1 MDIVYAALLLHSLG
15 KKVDER
21 GVKKVVQAAGGKADD
36 TQIKAL
42 VANLKDVNIEEAIKK
57 ASVSQAA
64 PAAEAPSDKEGEKK
78 GEEKAEEKEEES
90 AEKKEEEAASGLG
103 ALFG

>member
-15 KKVDER
+15 KKVDEA
-21 GVKKVVQAAGGKADD
+21 GVKKVVQAAGGKSDD
-36 TQIKAL
+36 AQIKAL

-57 ASVSQAA
+57 ASVAQAA
-64 PAAEAPSDKEGEKK
+64 PAAQSASAEEGAKK
-78 GEEKAEEKEEES
+78 SEEKVEEKEEED